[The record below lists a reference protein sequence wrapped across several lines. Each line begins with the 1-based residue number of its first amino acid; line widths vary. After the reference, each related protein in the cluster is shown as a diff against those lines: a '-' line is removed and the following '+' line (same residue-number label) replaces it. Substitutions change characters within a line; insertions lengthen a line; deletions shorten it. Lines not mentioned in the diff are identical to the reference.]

1 MTWKLK
7 LRDLL
12 LGCTLLAA
20 LVGLMAWPQEVIGAG
35 KDGLALCGNV
45 ILPSLFPFFVV
56 SSLIVGLG
64 LAEYPGRLVE
74 KLMQPLFRV
83 NGRCASALVLGLIG
97 GYPVG
102 ARTAAELYKR
112 GQCSRSEAERLLG
125 FCNNSGPAFLL
136 GVVGTGIFGSAQI
149 GLLLMVI
156 HMISAL
162 LVGLIFRFYS
172 PNSETGHASPTPL
185 PTAAQIHPAAVFTQA
200 VRDSCISVINV
211 CGFIL
216 LFGVILRL
224 LTLSGI
230 LGALSRGLAS
240 LFSPLGLSYP
250 WAKRLLGG
258 FLELSN
264 GVAALPAGDRAGGIP
279 MAAFLL
285 GWGGLSVQ
293 CQTMSVLKDTGLS
306 LKPCLLGK
314 LLHGLI
320 SAVLAALA
328 LKLLPG
334 TVEAALLL
342 GQPVSI
348 RAYPHW
354 GDVLLV
360 SLLAGGLLLGLCLRL
375 SAENVKK
382 KGGNCRR
389 SKL

>member
-1 MTWKLK
+1 MVWKLK

-12 LGCTLLAA
+12 LGCALLAA
-20 LVGLMAWPQEVIGAG
+20 LTGLMAWPQEVISAG

-74 KLMQPLFRV
+74 KVMVPLFRV

-102 ARTAAELYKR
+102 ARTAAELYKN

-136 GVVGTGIFGSAQI
+136 GVVGTGIFGSPKI
-149 GLLLMVI
+149 GLLLLVI
-156 HMISAL
+156 HMVSAL
-162 LVGLIFRFYS
+162 LVGLVFRFYPS
-172 PNSETGHASPTPL
+172 QQASNCPRFSAPSTGGD
-185 PTAAQIHPAAVFTQA
+185 IHPAAVFTQS
-200 VRDSCISVINV
+200 VRDSCASALNV
-211 CGFIL
+211 CAFIV

-230 LGALSRGLAS
+230 LGALSRGIAA

-258 FLELSN
+258 LLELSN
-264 GVAALPAGDRAGGIP
+264 GVAALPAGDRFGGIP

-293 CQTMSVLKDTGLS
+293 CQTMSVLRGTDLS
-306 LKPCLLGK
+306 LKPCLVGK

-320 SAVLAALA
+320 SAALAALA
-328 LKLLPG
+328 LHLLP
-334 TVEAALLL
+334 EAAETALLL
-342 GQPVSI
+342 SQPVYL
-348 RAYPHW
+348 RYYPHW
-354 GDVLLV
+354 SGVLLL
-360 SLLAGGLLLGLCLRL
+360 SLLACGLLLGFCLRL
-375 SAENVKK
+375 SGENVKK
-382 KGGNCRR
+382 RGGNRRR